1 MLFVAIRF
9 DPQSSKYSTTVI
21 SVCSKKKKGG
31 GSGGKIIKRNT
42 VVSHQSWLAKCR
54 LQEENPYVSNK
65 KKKRRRT
72 VGRKGYIYAIIN
84 KL

>member
-1 MLFVAIRF
+1 MREPLDRAKRYLYCLETFRTMLFVAIRF

-21 SVCSKKKKGG
+21 SVCSKKKKKGG

-54 LQEENPYVSNK
+54 LQEENP
-65 KKKRRRT
+65 
-72 VGRKGYIYAIIN
+72 
-84 KL
+84 